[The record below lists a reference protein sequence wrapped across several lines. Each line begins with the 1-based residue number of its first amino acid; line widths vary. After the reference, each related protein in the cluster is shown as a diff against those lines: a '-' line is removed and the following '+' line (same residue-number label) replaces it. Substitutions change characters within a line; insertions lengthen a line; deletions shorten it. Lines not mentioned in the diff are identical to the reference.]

1 LNRCFLAG
9 CIVYSL
15 ISKTQHETFLD
26 TSSCWMHLFLVK
38 WRFNDWKETKENFQ
52 KVQLP
57 KIYVV
62 LRYWIKFLFHV
73 KSKQIKYWI
82 LFLLSNSLS
91 LCLEQKLRYIKFA
104 NIYFC
109 LQNDTIS
116 YDWLIAEWLLEIWH
130 YRKLFQ
136 IIFLAFK
143 LSYDL
148 KF

>member
-1 LNRCFLAG
+1 MFSGRLHCVQLNFKDTAR
-9 CIVYSL
+9 Y
-15 ISKTQHETFLD
+15 FLD

-62 LRYWIKFLFHV
+62 LTYWIKFLFHV

-91 LCLEQKLRYIKFA
+91 LCPEQKLRYIKFA
-104 NIYFC
+104 NIYLC

-116 YDWLIAEWLLEIWH
+116 YDWLIGEWLLEIWH